1 VDRSQLAE
9 HHVGIICRRGRSQC
23 GRRPD
28 DQGSND
34 ADEEATVITRLLLY
48 PPLAYGRLG
57 PSPEPCDNY
66 SWGPNDLAPRGTG
79 KTTIRPEETLDVA
92 ADGTVTVRMPATV
105 RFKDAAGFRPVCPF
119 FELHAE
125 WTTDDGPRSG
135 PLTAEV
141 LAAEGLDL
149 ADVRWEVEVANLK
162 PFHYTQD
169 DGDRIAARVQ
179 LAGDD
184 TARRPLDGQSPES
197 AANPLVPAAV
207 GVPLG
212 AVQLTRPD
220 AELPG
225 LRLRFTPAAG
235 VVYGPTDLPERTD
248 VFVLPPERL
257 VLNPAAAWCGFGLSG
272 DDPRTNPGGL
282 FAGADANA
290 SLGLVDDVCDGTVR
304 VSLPDGSSA
313 VARVV
318 VGPPDFAPDR
328 RPFNSAAD
336 GLTDRVRR
344 GDVHDPDYVADRA
357 LTTLE
362 VRDLFER
369 ILETVDNVNVDVQND
384 RARFENAAIAEA
396 LALPPEE
403 ARDRAFPPAE
413 PLPGRPL
420 PLTDRGR
427 QRHRRFVALEVIE
440 DLLREQPDLIQR
452 VVREPM
458 TGERYYDRRMP
469 AVMRGSDRH
478 PLHLTRRQYDLLR
491 AWAAAL
497 RSDTEAG
504 T

>member
-1 VDRSQLAE
+1 M
-9 HHVGIICRRGRSQC
+9 
-23 GRRPD
+23 
-28 DQGSND
+28 
-34 ADEEATVITRLLLY
+34 ITRLLLY